1 VAQSLQLLAVFWVG
15 VMSAHAQETGPV
27 EVVPVDIIIS
37 FSFTLDLI
45 DGQRVVVTVNDE
57 DDLAYVVAVS
67 PIIGVRVTQLGVEG
81 NSGFVVPTELLE
93 QVGPLSESQ
102 LAHISA
108 GIRAFSAEAG
118 AGMQATIAP
127 MITLQ
132 PVVQTVRPGQRAAMM
147 AVVRGK
153 GTMGY
158 EWQRDGVTLE
168 DLNSKIL
175 RLNSVSAADA
185 GDYIANVTNGLG
197 TVTRAPVRLTIED
210 TAAGRLLNL
219 SSQADV
225 GGDEE
230 QLIPSFV
237 AQRAV
242 RLLVRAVG
250 PALDDFGVTDTLA
263 DPEFDIWDAG
273 EMFGTN
279 KNWGDGGTGS
289 AISNTAAVVVGFPLR
304 SGSGDTALIYDYDGG
319 PRSVPVRSA
328 DGGTGTALVE
338 VYEVPTAGRDGRLVN
353 LATRGVVQSGKTLMA
368 GFVIGGTGARTVL
381 IRGIGPALR
390 AFGVAGVLTDP
401 KMSLASGGIVL
412 TSNDNWAADPFGQR
426 LVSAMGTTAG
436 AFALSADGADA
447 ALVITLPPGPYTVE
461 ITGKGDAAGGGFG
474 GNL

>member
-1 VAQSLQLLAVFWVG
+1 
-15 VMSAHAQETGPV
+15 
-27 EVVPVDIIIS
+27 
-37 FSFTLDLI
+37 
-45 DGQRVVVTVNDE
+45 
-57 DDLAYVVAVS
+57 
-67 PIIGVRVTQLGVEG
+67 
-81 NSGFVVPTELLE
+81 
-93 QVGPLSESQ
+93 
-102 LAHISA
+102 
-108 GIRAFSAEAG
+108 
-118 AGMQATIAP
+118 
-127 MITLQ
+127 
-132 PVVQTVRPGQRAAMM
+132 
-147 AVVRGK
+147 
-153 GTMGY
+153 
-158 EWQRDGVTLE
+158 
-168 DLNSKIL
+168 
-175 RLNSVSAADA
+175 
-185 GDYIANVTNGLG
+185 
-197 TVTRAPVRLTIED
+197 
-210 TAAGRLLNL
+210 
-219 SSQADV
+219 
-225 GGDEE
+225 
-230 QLIPSFV
+230 
-237 AQRAV
+237 
-242 RLLVRAVG
+242 
-250 PALDDFGVTDTLA
+250 
-263 DPEFDIWDAG
+263 
-273 EMFGTN
+273 MFGTN

-401 KMSLASGGIVL
+401 KMSLASGGVVL

>member
-1 VAQSLQLLAVFWVG
+1 
-15 VMSAHAQETGPV
+15 MSAHAQETGPV

-273 EMFGTN
+273 
-279 KNWGDGGTGS
+279 GD
-289 AISNTAAVVVGFPLR
+289 
-304 SGSGDTALIYDYDGG
+304 
-319 PRSVPVRSA
+319 VR
-328 DGGTGTALVE
+328 DEQKLGRW
-338 VYEVPTAGRDGRLVN
+338 RDGERD
-353 LATRGVVQSGKTLMA
+353 
-368 GFVIGGTGARTVL
+368 F
-381 IRGIGPALR
+381 
-390 AFGVAGVLTDP
+390 
-401 KMSLASGGIVL
+401 
-412 TSNDNWAADPFGQR
+412 
-426 LVSAMGTTAG
+426 
-436 AFALSADGADA
+436 
-447 ALVITLPPGPYTVE
+447 
-461 ITGKGDAAGGGFG
+461 
-474 GNL
+474 

>member
-1 VAQSLQLLAVFWVG
+1 
-15 VMSAHAQETGPV
+15 MSAHAQETGPV

-304 SGSGDTALIYDYDGG
+304 SGSGDTALI
-319 PRSVPVRSA
+319 
-328 DGGTGTALVE
+328 
-338 VYEVPTAGRDGRLVN
+338 
-353 LATRGVVQSGKTLMA
+353 
-368 GFVIGGTGARTVL
+368 
-381 IRGIGPALR
+381 
-390 AFGVAGVLTDP
+390 
-401 KMSLASGGIVL
+401 
-412 TSNDNWAADPFGQR
+412 
-426 LVSAMGTTAG
+426 
-436 AFALSADGADA
+436 
-447 ALVITLPPGPYTVE
+447 
-461 ITGKGDAAGGGFG
+461 
-474 GNL
+474 